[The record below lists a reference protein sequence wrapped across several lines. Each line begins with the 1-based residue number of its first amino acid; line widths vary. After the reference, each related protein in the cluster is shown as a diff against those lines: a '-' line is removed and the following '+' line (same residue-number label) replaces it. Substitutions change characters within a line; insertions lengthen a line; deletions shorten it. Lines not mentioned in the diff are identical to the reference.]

1 MKRIALLTML
11 GLATLSNLYAG
22 ATRVESREVVT
33 TGGTMAGLW
42 DDVQNPNNVTYNS
55 TAKCYV
61 TKATHT
67 GSGYSHVIVYGTNI
81 TNIPIIGA
89 GTDGTI
95 VGSANHYNTKKI
107 LDGKIFTFKHDKDM
121 SGQFVSFYSEG
132 NTVLSSTDRFLRYP

>member
-11 GLATLSNLYAG
+11 SLATLSNLYAG
-22 ATRVESREVVT
+22 AQRVVSSEVMT
-33 TGGTMAGLW
+33 SGGSMVGW
-42 DDVQNPNNVTYNS
+42 DDVQNLNNVTYNS

-67 GSGYSHVIVYGTNI
+67 GDGYSKVIVYGTNI
-81 TNIPIIGA
+81 TKTPIVGA
-89 GTDGTI
+89 GTDGVLI
-95 VGSANHYNTKKI
+95 SSANHYNTQKV
-107 LDGKIFTFKHDKDM
+107 LDGKVFTFKHPKDM

>member
-1 MKRIALLTML
+1 MKRIALLTIL
-11 GLATLSNLYAG
+11 SLATLSNLYAG
-22 ATRVESREVVT
+22 ATKVVSRAVVT
-33 TGGTMAGLW
+33 TGGTMAGVL

-67 GSGYSHVIVYGTNI
+67 GDGYSYVIVYGTNI
-81 TNIPIIGA
+81 TNIPIVGA

-95 VGSANHYNTKKI
+95 VSSANYYESGI
-107 LDGKIFTFKHDKDM
+107 LKGKIFTFKHPKDM

>member
-1 MKRIALLTML
+1 MKRIALLTIL
-11 GLATLSNLYAG
+11 SLATLSNLYAG
-22 ATRVESREVVT
+22 ATKVVSRDVMT

-67 GSGYSHVIVYGTNI
+67 GSGFSRVIVYGTNI
-81 TNIPIIGA
+81 TKTPIVGA
-89 GTDGTI
+89 GTDGTL
-95 VGSANHYNTKKI
+95 VKSEDWYENGVYK
-107 LDGKIFTFKHDKDM
+107 GKRFTFKHDKDM

>member
-1 MKRIALLTML
+1 MKRIALLTIL
-11 GLATLSNLYAG
+11 SLATLSNLYAG
-22 ATRVESREVVT
+22 AQRVVSREVMT
-33 TGGTMAGLW
+33 TGGTLQGTW

-81 TNIPIIGA
+81 TKTPIVGA
-89 GTDGTI
+89 GTDGTLVKSEDWYEKGLL
-95 VGSANHYNTKKI
+95 VGKR
-107 LDGKIFTFKHDKDM
+107 FTFQHPKDM